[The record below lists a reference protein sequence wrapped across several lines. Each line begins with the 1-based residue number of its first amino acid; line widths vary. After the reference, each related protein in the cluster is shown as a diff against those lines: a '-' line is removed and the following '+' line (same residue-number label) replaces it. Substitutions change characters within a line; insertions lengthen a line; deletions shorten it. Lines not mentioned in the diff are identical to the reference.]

1 MPKHVG
7 VEIWNVLIK
16 IYYFL
21 EHLLVFLQI
30 DASKFYHS
38 LHIVFCGLKT
48 WYLTVSKERSTN
60 GVEQRGLK
68 GIWN

>member
-21 EHLLVFLQI
+21 EHLLVFLQ
-30 DASKFYHS
+30 
-38 LHIVFCGLKT
+38 
-48 WYLTVSKERSTN
+48 TVGGSVVTHCLEC
-60 GVEQRGLK
+60 
-68 GIWN
+68 